1 MNLLPD
7 FVQALVITFVGSF
20 IAMPIL
26 LGLARVF
33 ALYVVVR
40 ERQCVVFELFG
51 KVRMVITEPGL
62 HCPWR
67 GMGPL
72 ATLVPFFGKKY
83 VVDMRI
89 DQTYLRSQPVNSE
102 EGAPMGIGVWCE
114 MVVSDPVDYLYKNTD
129 PLGSLRANISNATVR
144 CLSNMKLSDML
155 ESRHGMSRLVRGEVT
170 AKSREWGYDVGSI
183 YIRKVHFRDGG
194 MISQIEQKVVNR
206 LRQVTAAIQQDGAN
220 RVNVIRSSAE
230 RQAAV
235 EFAKAAATR
244 PQIVGKALGQ
254 IAESPMIAN
263 ALFEVLE
270 TQALLASNNLEV
282 NVLPTGVPVMYSM
295 GGHVEGVSPPPPP
308 RRGS

>member
-1 MNLLPD
+1 MAFL
-7 FVQALVITFVGSF
+7 QALLYTFGISF
-20 IAMPIL
+20 VAMPIL
-26 LGLARVF
+26 LGLARMF

-40 ERQCVVFELFG
+40 EKQCVVFELFG

-62 HCPWR
+62 HSPWKS
-67 GMGPL
+67 MGPF
-72 ATLVPFFGKKY
+72 AMLVPFFGKKFT
-83 VVDMRI
+83 VDLRI

-114 MVVSDPVDYLYKNTD
+114 MVVSEPLDYLYKNND

-155 ESRHGMSRLVRGEVT
+155 ESRHAMSSLVRQEVSN
-170 AKSREWGYDVGSI
+170 KSREWGYQVGSI
-183 YIRKVHFRDGG
+183 YIRKVHFRDRG

-206 LRQVTAAIQQDGAN
+206 LRQVTAAIQQDGSN
-220 RVNVIRSSAE
+220 RVNVIRSTAE

-254 IAESPMIAN
+254 IAEMPFIAK

-270 TQALLASNNLEV
+270 TQALLSSNSLEV
-282 NVLPTGVPVMYSM
+282 DVLAPGMPLVYAIGGGPV
-295 GGHVEGVSPPPPP
+295 PPPVRSP
-308 RRGS
+308 

>member
-7 FVQALVITFVGSF
+7 FLQALIISFVASF

-83 VVDMRI
+83 LVDLRI

-102 EGAPMGIGVWCE
+102 EGAPIGIGIWYE
-114 MVVSDPVDYLYKNTD
+114 MFISDPVAFLFKNAD
-129 PLGSLRANISNATVR
+129 PRGSLTTISHHTPMPMGAPSSELT
-144 CLSNMKLSDML
+144 
-155 ESRHGMSRLVRGEVT
+155 G
-170 AKSREWGYDVGSI
+170 W
-183 YIRKVHFRDGG
+183 
-194 MISQIEQKVVNR
+194 
-206 LRQVTAAIQQDGAN
+206 LR
-220 RVNVIRSSAE
+220 R
-230 RQAAV
+230 
-235 EFAKAAATR
+235 
-244 PQIVGKALGQ
+244 
-254 IAESPMIAN
+254 
-263 ALFEVLE
+263 
-270 TQALLASNNLEV
+270 
-282 NVLPTGVPVMYSM
+282 
-295 GGHVEGVSPPPPP
+295 
-308 RRGS
+308 